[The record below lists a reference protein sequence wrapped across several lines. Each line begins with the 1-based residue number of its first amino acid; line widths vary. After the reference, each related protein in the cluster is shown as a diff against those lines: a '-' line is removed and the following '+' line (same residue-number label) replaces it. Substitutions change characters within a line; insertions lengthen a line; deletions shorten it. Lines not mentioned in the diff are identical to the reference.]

1 MNNDAY
7 EEVLDI
13 LLDEGAKEADRRI
26 GEGLTETE
34 EDISFS
40 AEHMKK
46 MKTLFSAERRKIK
59 RKKLK
64 KYARTAACMA
74 AAAVIVSGITIYNV
88 DALKVRF
95 MNFVHEIGKPNSD
108 ISFLDNGG
116 MPYSDNNIT
125 FDYVPMGFEMVENIE
140 SKPISNSWFFESND
154 QYFVV
159 ATSIMEGTMS
169 IDTENALVEN
179 ISINGLE
186 GICSLKETVT
196 ILVWHDNQTVFT
208 IYGDIPKEEIVKI
221 AENLKL
227 R

>member
-74 AAAVIVSGITIYNV
+74 ATAVIVSGITIYNV

-116 MPYSDNNIT
+116 MPYSDNNISL
-125 FDYVPMGFEMVENIE
+125 DYVPMGLDMVEN
-140 SKPISNSWFFESND
+140 SKSKSGIFLAFESAD
-154 QYFVV
+154 KYFYVD
-159 ATSIMEGTMS
+159 IDEMGGTMS
-169 IDTENALVEN
+169 IDTEDAVVEN

-186 GICSLKETVT
+186 GICSSKETVT
-196 ILVWHDNQTVFT
+196 ILVWHDNKNVFQ
-208 IYGDIPKEEIVKI
+208 IHGDIPKEEIVKI

>member
-26 GEGLTETE
+26 GEGLTEPE

-40 AEHMKK
+40 AEHMKR
-46 MKTLFSAERRKIK
+46 MKTLFSEERRKIK
-59 RKKLK
+59 RKKAK

-74 AAAVIVSGITIYNV
+74 AAAVIVSGITIYNA

-125 FDYVPMGFEMVENIE
+125 FDYVPMGFDMVKN
-140 SKPISNSWFFESND
+140 SKSKSGIFLAFESAD
-154 QYFVV
+154 KYFYVDV
-159 ATSIMEGTMS
+159 DEMGGTMS
-169 IDTENALVEN
+169 IDTEDAVVEN

-186 GICSLKETVT
+186 GICSSKENVT
-196 ILVWHDNQTVFT
+196 ILVWHDNKNVFQ
-208 IYGDIPKEEIVKI
+208 IHGDIPKEEIVKI